1 MTNKPKPHGSYLHS
15 ILAFLVGVFLGGLCL
30 FANFQFGHSL
40 GLTELGK
47 LTQSLLTVGIDL
59 GFAVSAAVTGW
70 LLARRSWASI
80 LTGLMALA
88 FGAFTLIS
96 LVGWG
101 ALERVAKADIALAEA
116 KAERDLAKDT
126 NELIL
131 KERSEFLS
139 WARNTTT
146 KRSARGSR
154 EEILGTVKDVMN
166 EPPKLMK
173 VIDPAIVSADA
184 QADVLT
190 RILAAANIEI
200 DQRNVLIIMIAW
212 LATLAILG
220 KGFFLALGAY
230 LWPVRDIARREDS
243 GRTQERTSAA
253 EIAKSARSLPQRADN
268 DVEPAAIS
276 AADLATGDEIAAE
289 GKVTVYPARAADAAI
304 SATDLAH
311 NIDDPREI
319 ASGTGD
325 VAQRSAVD
333 LAQASD
339 IATESSTVSPARGT
353 DVAIS
358 ATDLASR
365 REAIAQRSGADL
377 ARGIDDPREIA
388 ELVVS
393 AIDEP
398 SERSSRRTSPSERQH
413 QLALVKLFLE
423 QETRPARDAR
433 YTATFFHEHFKRWV
447 ARKKL
452 GIEMSLNAFGS
463 LCAELGVQKLHNGRH
478 VCYLDLAPVTYAPA
492 QEVPEAAAA

>member
-200 DQRNVLIIMIAW
+200 DQRNILIIMIAW

-304 SATDLAH
+304 SAT
-311 NIDDPREI
+311 
-319 ASGTGD
+319 
-325 VAQRSAVD
+325 
-333 LAQASD
+333 
-339 IATESSTVSPARGT
+339 
-353 DVAIS
+353 
-358 ATDLASR
+358 
-365 REAIAQRSGADL
+365 DL

-492 QEVPEAAAA
+492 QEVSEAAAA